1 MLIFKLVKQHV
12 TMEEPSSYNGP
23 AAAFAALA
31 GGTSLASGVA
41 QNSALRD
48 QQDAAA
54 AAARLNY
61 NIEAQKQQDIRQ
73 EAGIALTQEGI
84 KRAEERGRIRA
95 SQAETGVSGAS
106 SLREYANTYLKASMT
121 KGSIISKEE
130 AMLYSSGLQQ
140 QQTYLQTANTINQLQ
155 SQKSS
160 PLELITKTAVS
171 AVGGYMAA
179 GGTFG
184 GGIDAANAAVANAS
198 ASGVTS
204 QTALQ
209 AAYETGLKGFGSSTL
224 GFALLSGANTN
235 Y

>member
-1 MLIFKLVKQHV
+1 MLIFKLVRQHV
-12 TMEEPSSYNGP
+12 TMEEPSSYNGDP
-23 AAAFAALA
+23 ISMALLA

-41 QNSALRD
+41 QNSALRS
-48 QQDAAA
+48 QQDDAAA
-54 AAARLNY
+54 SARLNY

-95 SQAETGVSGAS
+95 AQAETGVSGTS
-106 SLREYANTYLKASMT
+106 SIREYANTYLKASMT
-121 KGSIISKEE
+121 KGSLISKEE

-160 PLELITKTAVS
+160 PLGLVAKAAIS
-171 AVGGYMAA
+171 GVGGYMAA

-204 QTALQ
+204 STALQ
-209 AAYETGLKGFGSSTL
+209 AAYEAGLKGWGSSTL
-224 GFALLSGANTN
+224 GFALLTGANTN